1 MSRQSL
7 RPDGARHV
15 RASGAKCSACRAT
28 GFFPGPC
35 TLGWKES
42 WVGSSDNCLEEGT
55 AQRCELQ
62 LYNQELLWDL
72 KLSFDNGPI
81 A

>member
-1 MSRQSL
+1 MFL
-7 RPDGARHV
+7 EV
-15 RASGAKCSACRAT
+15 SALLCRAT
-28 GFFPGPC
+28 RFFFFFPGTC

-42 WVGSSDNCLEEGT
+42 WVGSSDNCLEEGI

-62 LYNQELLWDL
+62 LDNQELFWDL
-72 KLSFDNGPI
+72 KLSFDNGLR

>member
-28 GFFPGPC
+28 GFSRPA
-35 TLGWKES
+35 LGWKES
-42 WVGSSDNCLEEGT
+42 WVGSSDNCLEEGI
-55 AQRCELQ
+55 AQHCELQ
-62 LYNQELLWDL
+62 LDNQELLWDL
-72 KLSFDNGPI
+72 KLQF
-81 A
+81 

>member
-1 MSRQSL
+1 ML
-7 RPDGARHV
+7 LEL
-15 RASGAKCSACRAT
+15 SALPAEQL

-42 WVGSSDNCLEEGT
+42 WVGSSDNCLEEGI
-55 AQRCELQ
+55 AQHCELQ
-62 LYNQELLWDL
+62 LDNEELLWDL